1 MIIFID
7 VICCSLPQSQRGDL
21 WLFVLMLDTKW
32 NTTFMYSLE
41 TEHWKVYLSLNTTST
56 LVSWQE
62 IMHSAAK
69 VGSYISFMSFFL
81 CQSKLGSE
89 TTAEEG
95 ECECFSI
102 HLLKPNRNGDVMTC
116 SWGRALHYS
125 VYAGIHN
132 LISSYY
138 TPHEYACVCGGWAG
152 WMTEVVWIK
161 QFFTYTLFVLHSL
174 AHYWPHRAANT
185 HTMTVW
191 CSSSRSFICSVCYL
205 FGSSSAHEP
214 SRSTQFQYSTYNW
227 RLDRES
233 GCRLLQLSHLSV
245 MTSCRLSFLSPHLY
259 SKQRMQSDKIGR
271 KKSHPSHTLFSLLT
285 TAYLAFPP
293 PLLPFW
299 VILKSQWAS
308 SFPHPTPTPLL
319 SFVFSL
325 PLIAKL
331 ARMQWAGWERMSKW
345 NR

>member
-32 NTTFMYSLE
+32 NTTLIYSLE
-41 TEHWKVYLSLNTTST
+41 TEHWKVHLSLNTTST

-62 IMHSAAK
+62 IMHSTAK
-69 VGSYISFMSFFL
+69 VGSYISLMSFFL

-95 ECECFSI
+95 ECECFSL

-185 HTMTVW
+185 HTCTRW
-191 CSSSRSFICSVCYL
+191 
-205 FGSSSAHEP
+205 
-214 SRSTQFQYSTYNW
+214 QFDVLH
-227 RLDRES
+227 RA
-233 GCRLLQLSHLSV
+233 
-245 MTSCRLSFLSPHLY
+245 RLSAQCVTFSILHQHMSRRVQLNFNIQFITGGWIVNQDVDYFNSLICLSWPVVG
-259 SKQRMQSDKIGR
+259 S
-271 KKSHPSHTLFSLLT
+271 LFYLLICI
-285 TAYLAFPP
+285 PNREC
-293 PLLPFW
+293 
-299 VILKSQWAS
+299 SQ
-308 SFPHPTPTPLL
+308 
-319 SFVFSL
+319 
-325 PLIAKL
+325 I
-331 ARMQWAGWERMSKW
+331 R
-345 NR
+345 